1 MVEVKLKI
9 LELWFDSE
17 SKNEDMIKSIDLL
30 KKVGD

>member
-9 LELWFDSE
+9 LELWCDSK

-30 KKVGD
+30 NKVWE